1 MGPGER
7 PLNIKNIGWF
17 LDLRLDFVLVRG
29 GVCVVG
35 WLHVSSLG
43 PSPFI
48 HSLQLSAPSP
58 HVPRLSSTLCPLA
71 RAMWVLGLL
80 VCSPLPHEKCW
91 SPDTIAYPS
100 PRTKDIPAKF

>member
-1 MGPGER
+1 MCR
-7 PLNIKNIGWF
+7 
-17 LDLRLDFVLVRG
+17 RLAP
-29 GVCVVG
+29 CVVT
-35 WLHVSSLG
+35 VPRPSFTVCSSLLPAHTCRG
-43 PSPFI
+43 SP
-48 HSLQLSAPSP
+48 APTS
-58 HVPRLSSTLCPLA
+58 PLA